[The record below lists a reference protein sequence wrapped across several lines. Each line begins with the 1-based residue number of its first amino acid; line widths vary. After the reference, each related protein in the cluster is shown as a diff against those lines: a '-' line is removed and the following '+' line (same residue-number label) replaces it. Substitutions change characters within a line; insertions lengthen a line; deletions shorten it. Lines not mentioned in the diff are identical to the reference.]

1 MYLIKKFP
9 STNIQTFQISSREIL
24 TLFTVTGLCFR
35 LVCVWKG
42 KYLEFL
48 QMRNKVMTRFGLARK
63 HLEEEVFIHFIRRSF
78 KTISEIRLGYRQ
90 SASLLT
96 FKLQV
101 CIAPIQTE
109 KILVDNLEATVL
121 NMPKSCNLW
130 CTKTYTSFGLI
141 NLFSKHILYN
151 QIFNPPPK

>member
-1 MYLIKKFP
+1 
-9 STNIQTFQISSREIL
+9 
-24 TLFTVTGLCFR
+24 
-35 LVCVWKG
+35 
-42 KYLEFL
+42 
-48 QMRNKVMTRFGLARK
+48 MTRFGLARK

-101 CIAPIQTE
+101 CIRGIAPIQTE

-121 NMPKSCNLW
+121 YMPKSCNLW
-130 CTKTYTSFGLI
+130 CTKTYASFGLI
-141 NLFSKHILYN
+141 NLFSKHILCN
-151 QIFNPPPK
+151 LIFNSPQK